1 MRKRNR
7 IKGKT
12 NGWKKNIEKGWN
24 KEEQEKA
31 WKRKSEKCIDRK
43 EGERFA
49 GERMGKVRKSENE

>member
-1 MRKRNR
+1 MGHKREKRSRNR

-43 EGERFA
+43 E
-49 GERMGKVRKSENE
+49 